1 MAKAIETSLRSKGIF
16 LGNVKWYKVNLLYL
30 SILGLKAKSL
40 KYNNESI
47 EKPSERAIGY
57 SKKDS
62 LKEISDEFSG
72 KKLS

>member
-1 MAKAIETSLRSKGIF
+1 MAKAIETSLRSKGI
-16 LGNVKWYKVNLLYL
+16 LLVTGKWFTINLLYL
-30 SILGLKAKSL
+30 SIIGLKAKSL

-62 LKEISDEFSG
+62 LKEISDEFSE

>member
-1 MAKAIETSLRSKGIF
+1 MRSKGIF
-16 LGNVKWYKVNLLYL
+16 LVTAKWYTINLLYL

-47 EKPSERAIGY
+47 EKPSEMAIGY